1 MTRRFFSQTAG
12 LARTQAL
19 FERYYFGQ
27 PSFVR
32 GTRVFHQMCQSR
44 LRSESHILEI
54 GAGPAN
60 LTTQFLSH
68 IGAVTA
74 LDVSPEVLSNP
85 DVREAHLYDGITM
98 PYPDEVFEMCVSNYV
113 LEHVADPLSHFR
125 EAFRILKPGG
135 TYCFRT
141 PNLWHY
147 VTAGSR
153 LLPHSA
159 HLRIAN
165 KLRGLSEGA
174 HAPWPTVYRANTR
187 RRLQT
192 LAKKTG
198 WLVDELRMIEAEP
211 SYGATHPLLF
221 YPMMAYERIVNSSE
235 LFSSIRVN
243 ILGAFRK
250 PV

>member
-1 MTRRFFSQTAG
+1 MAPHFFSQTAG
-12 LARTQAL
+12 LVRTKVL
-19 FERYYFGQ
+19 FERFYFSQ
-27 PSFVR
+27 SSFVP
-32 GTRVFHQMCQSR
+32 GTQVFHQMCQSR
-44 LRSESHILEI
+44 IQNENHILEI

-60 LTTQFLSH
+60 PTTKFLTG

-74 LDVSPEVLSNP
+74 LDVSPEVLGNH

-125 EAFRILKPGG
+125 EAFRVLKPGG
-135 TYCFRT
+135 VYCFRT

-147 VTAGSR
+147 VTIGSR
-153 LLPHSA
+153 LLPHSV
-159 HLRIAN
+159 HLQIAN
-165 KLRGLSEGA
+165 KLRGLASAA
-174 HAPWPTVYRANTR
+174 HPPWPTLYPASTPRQLRNFA
-187 RRLQT
+187 
-192 LAKKTG
+192 AKIG

-221 YPMMAYERIVNSSE
+221 YPMMVYERIVNSSE
-235 LFSSIRVN
+235 LFSLFRVN

-250 PV
+250 PA